1 MRVLIVGAGIGG
13 MAAARALLADGHE
26 VTVLERAPEPR
37 TLGGAITVWANG
49 TTILGELG
57 VDLGGLG
64 ERLARIETLTAS
76 GRLVMTVDL
85 EPAEARFGAPA
96 IVIPRGDL
104 LGAITAGLPEGL
116 VRFGSRFARL
126 GDGDSVVTESG
137 EVFEADLL
145 IGADGVGSAVRAAL
159 FGDRPRP
166 LTGVASWQ
174 GLVPSPVD
182 LGSTALM
189 MIGRE
194 GYLGL
199 SPAGNGL
206 AQWFCDTP
214 WPADDTDPLALLT
227 ERYGHWGTPAPELL
241 KALSEVEVRAYPHS
255 RQPILPT
262 WGRGRTVLLGDAAH
276 AMPPSMA
283 LGANQALEDV
293 WVLRQALKAN
303 PVSALSEYS
312 VRRRKR
318 ASFAAAVATRSMAV
332 AGPQT
337 FFQREGMLRGAKN
350 MPESLFQKAFVAL
363 HRRISNRLG

>member
-13 MAAARALLADGHE
+13 MAAARGLLADGHQ
-26 VTVLERAPEPR
+26 VTVLERSPELR
-37 TLGGAITVWANG
+37 TLGGAITLWANG
-49 TTILGELG
+49 TTILGDLG

-64 ERLARIETLTAS
+64 ERLTRVETLTSS
-76 GRLVMTVDL
+76 GRLAMAIDL

-96 IVIPRGDL
+96 IVIPRGDVL
-104 LGAITAGLPEGL
+104 NAIVDGLPEGL

-126 GDGDSVVTESG
+126 GEGDSVVLESG

-145 IGADGVGSAVRAAL
+145 IGADGVGSAVRTAL
-159 FGDRPRP
+159 FGEEPRP

-174 GLVPSPVD
+174 GLIPAPVD

-189 MIGRE
+189 MLGRE
-194 GYLGL
+194 GYVGL

-214 WPADDTDPLALLT
+214 WPTDDTDPLALLT
-227 ERYGHWGTPAPELL
+227 ERYGHWGTPVPELL
-241 KALSEVEVRAYPHS
+241 KTLSEVDIKAYPHS
-255 RQPILPT
+255 RHRIPRL
-262 WGRGRTVLLGDAAH
+262 WGRGRTILLGDAAH

-283 LGANQALEDV
+283 LSANQALEDV

-303 PVSALSEYS
+303 PATALAEYS

-318 ASFAAAVATRSMAV
+318 ASFAGAVARRSMAV
-332 AGPQT
+332 AGAQT
-337 FFQREGMLRGAKN
+337 FFQREAVLRGARN
-350 MPESLFQKAFVAL
+350 MPDALFQKAFVGL